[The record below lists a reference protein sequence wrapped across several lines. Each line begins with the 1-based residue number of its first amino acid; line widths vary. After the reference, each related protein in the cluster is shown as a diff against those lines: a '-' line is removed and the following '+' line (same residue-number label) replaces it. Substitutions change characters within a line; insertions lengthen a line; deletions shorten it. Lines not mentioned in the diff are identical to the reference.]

1 MYGDQSVLVYDFLS
15 AFALV
20 PGQVLHRFTGLPYKG
35 RSMHTFNY
43 KASSL
48 EGRLFGGF
56 TAGSSASV
64 RFVVTVTSIVVVG
77 LRLRVLLR
85 FTCAGTLFRFG
96 LRWLFFCGLILNVI
110 CGSGSRLRVG
120 LSRVNLSRGVL
131 VWGRESLRCGHSLVE
146 CVIVIVGSSF
156 K

>member
-20 PGQVLHRFTGLPYKG
+20 PGQVLYRFTGLPYKG
-35 RSMHTFNY
+35 SKFTF
-43 KASSL
+43 KPKGCSL
-48 EGRLFGGF
+48 EGRLFGGI

-64 RFVVTVTSIVVVG
+64 RLVVTVTSVVVVSF
-77 LRLRVLLR
+77 RFRVLLR

-96 LRWLFFCGLILNVI
+96 LLFSWFIFSRLFFGHGLILDWCI
-110 CGSGSRLRVG
+110 LYWCGRVSVRHFNLCGYSSG
-120 LSRVNLSRGVL
+120 LSDA
-131 VWGRESLRCGHSLVE
+131 LVE
-146 CVIVIVGSSF
+146 CVIVILSHLF